1 MTEMKTEIASRQTTL
16 DIRLGMRDTMFLTGS
31 NLRLLARIVASAE
44 SGRHPRT
51 TVLIAGL
58 AAAAIGWMSATAS
71 AQSISGNRYFP
82 LDQTAPPAMA
92 GQWAGV
98 QPGFVPVIQPV
109 RIDLGEQGGQVAFYS
124 SPDGEATILPAPA
137 VAGLRVGSVYRV
149 KISDLRDFPAV
160 ELYPT
165 VELIDRL
172 HPPRGREVEFAIP
185 IILTAEEIAAAVD
198 GRLVTKV
205 IYLEQPHREVPI
217 RSTTA
222 SRVRRVP
229 PRENALALADE
240 AGRPMVI
247 VRLGGRTPDAGISE
261 PGFFGTCAPVQ
272 FYGKQPPTVEA
283 ARR

>member
-1 MTEMKTEIASRQTTL
+1 
-16 DIRLGMRDTMFLTGS
+16 MRDTMFLIGS
-31 NLRLLARIVASAE
+31 KLRSAVRAGASAE

-51 TVLIAGL
+51 RVL
-58 AAAAIGWMSATAS
+58 AAALAAVAIGWMSATAS
-71 AQSISGNRYFP
+71 AQSTSGNGYFP
-82 LDQTAPPAMA
+82 LDQTAPPGMA

-109 RIDLGEQGGQVAFYS
+109 RIDLGEQGGQVSFYS
-124 SPDGEATILPAPA
+124 GPGGEATILPAPA
-137 VAGLRVGSVYRV
+137 VAGLCVRSVYRV
-149 KISDLRDFPAV
+149 KISDLRDFPGV

-185 IILTAEEIAAAVD
+185 IILTADEIAAALE

-217 RSTTA
+217 RRTTA
-222 SRVRRVP
+222 SRVQRVP

-247 VRLGGRTPDAGISE
+247 VHLGGRTPDAGISD
-261 PGFFGTCAPVQ
+261 PSFFGTCAPVQ
-272 FYGKQPPTVEA
+272 FYGKQPPGVEA